1 MKSFRKKKARPLVI
15 SGRGFGLKT
24 GLEGRGRVVAGRAR
38 ETTVGPTAHSP
49 RTATGRGLGG
59 GGLYHARCR
68 RQGRALDRETES
80 LRPDESHCDAV
91 AKPLVLPTLRRPVVV
106 VHWTMV
112 GQLRKSPVVVSDPAI
127 QQRL

>member
-1 MKSFRKKKARPLVI
+1 MKSFRKKKVRPLVV
-15 SGRGFGLKT
+15 SGRGFGRKT
-24 GLEGRGRVVAGRAR
+24 GPEDLGRVVAGRAPG
-38 ETTVGPTAHSP
+38 TTVGT
-49 RTATGRGLGG
+49 TGRVLGG
-59 GGLYHARCR
+59 GAPTLSHVRCR

-112 GQLRKSPVVVSDPAI
+112 GQLRKSPVVVSNPAI
-127 QQRL
+127 QQQRL

>member
-1 MKSFRKKKARPLVI
+1 MKSFRQKKVRPLVV

-24 GLEGRGRVVAGRAR
+24 GPEDLGRVVAGRAPG
-38 ETTVGPTAHSP
+38 TTVGT
-49 RTATGRGLGG
+49 TGRGLGG
-59 GGLYHARCR
+59 GAPTPHGRCR

-80 LRPDESHCDAV
+80 LLPDESHCDAV